1 MQAQA
6 RRPPGGILVEADL
19 DFGRLVAKLEGQPVV
34 LRGVKDALVKVG
46 HGGTRGVDADV
57 AHAVE
62 PEDAVVARAGVE
74 GHDVAVLVEEKAT
87 EGLHVAPAF
96 LPARVDVVEAQVLAR
111 VDGLAHLVEARAR
124 LVLLGRGLVHARQ
137 QVGHVELVADL
148 DQDHAELAFEGV
160 VVVVEERAAQ
170 QPEQA
175 RLLLRE
181 VDRRGK
187 ARLVVDRVPAVLV
200 YLEEQAVVLQ
210 GLLVALEPASDLV
223 VEALGRGL
231 VGAFVG
237 AVFGMQCGADCCKVD
252 GRMLFHVQCEFY
264 KALAVAYGNIRRG
277 IAR

>member
-62 PEDAVVARAGVE
+62 PEDAVVACAGVE
-74 GHDVAVLVEEKAT
+74 GHDVAVLVEEKAA

-124 LVLLGRGLVHARQ
+124 LALLGRGLVHARQ

-200 YLEEQAVVLQ
+200 YFEEQAVVLQ

-264 KALAVAYGNIRRG
+264 KALAVAYGNVRRG